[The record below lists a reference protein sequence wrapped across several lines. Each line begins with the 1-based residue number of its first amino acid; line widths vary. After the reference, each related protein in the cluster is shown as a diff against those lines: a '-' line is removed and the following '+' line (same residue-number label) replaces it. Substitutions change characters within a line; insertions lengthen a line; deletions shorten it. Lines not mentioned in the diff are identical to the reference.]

1 MKARIP
7 FQEYLTTDRDDM
19 WRPRTSADA
28 TNPNYKVY
36 ADAIARNNPTP
47 EHAVLLEAHDV
58 ASRLLSDMGY
68 YVPETAKE
76 DKEEAAEDEGA
87 DDETQLEMQ
96 LAAWKITRNYIK
108 DPWNLRLEAKGNPT
122 GKEFEGYDLR
132 RTVGPT
138 KGVKSERSA

>member
-1 MKARIP
+1 
-7 FQEYLTTDRDDM
+7 M

-47 EHAVLLEAHDV
+47 EHAVLLESHDV
-58 ASRLLSDMGY
+58 AARLLSDMGY

-108 DPWNLRLEAKGNPT
+108 DPWSLRLEAKGNPT

-132 RTVGPT
+132 RTAGPS
-138 KGVKSERSA
+138 KGVKSECQWRGGHVGKDD